1 MFAILARR
9 AVSVVTRSTST
20 VLNSTC
26 RFKSGA
32 TRPPPNRFLKRVLRA
47 SPLPRKMVTD
57 QLRSHSAAKAETPEL
72 VSMKHGFVK
81 AAARLNQ
88 IV

>member
-1 MFAILARR
+1 
-9 AVSVVTRSTST
+9 
-20 VLNSTC
+20 
-26 RFKSGA
+26 
-32 TRPPPNRFLKRVLRA
+32 VLRA